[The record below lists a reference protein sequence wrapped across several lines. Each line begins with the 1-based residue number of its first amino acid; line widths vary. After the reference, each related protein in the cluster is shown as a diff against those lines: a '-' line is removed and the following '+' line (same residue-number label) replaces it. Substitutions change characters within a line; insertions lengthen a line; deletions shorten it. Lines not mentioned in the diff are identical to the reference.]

1 VEFMMMSYMQLTHPP
16 YQIQGFTVTIFS
28 ASNYVDQVGN
38 KGAFARIDP
47 QGTIEY
53 IQFDAQPHPD
63 LKPMHYSQSPM
74 SGMVG

>member
-1 VEFMMMSYMQLTHPP
+1 MKARPRIIDQTDPISFK
-16 YQIQGFTVTIFS
+16 QGFTVTIFS

-47 QGTIEY
+47 KGTIEY